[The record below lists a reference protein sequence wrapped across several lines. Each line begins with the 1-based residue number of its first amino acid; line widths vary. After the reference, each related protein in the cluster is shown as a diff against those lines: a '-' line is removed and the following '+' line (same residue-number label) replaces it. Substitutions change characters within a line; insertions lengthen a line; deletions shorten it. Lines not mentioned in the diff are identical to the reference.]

1 MRALLL
7 FLLLP
12 LSLFAQEKYMIVF
25 LNKNPDAPVIS
36 KEESGRLMEGH
47 MTNIN
52 KLASEKKLL
61 AAGPFEG
68 GGGLFILKAA
78 SHEEIQQWL
87 SADPGIQ
94 AKRWNLEIFPYIPRT
109 GGICPVGETY
119 EMTQYNFIRYDA
131 IVSKSTAADF
141 PTLIKQHDDYVTQI
155 SKTGAVVTDAIFGDR
170 DGGILI
176 IRGDLQPDVIENDPA
191 VLQGLIQY
199 SIRKLHIAKGSFC
212 E

>member
-1 MRALLL
+1 
-7 FLLLP
+7 
-12 LSLFAQEKYMIVF
+12 MIVF
-25 LNKNPDAPVIS
+25 LNKNPEAPIIS
-36 KEESGRLMEGH
+36 KDESARLMEGH
-47 MTNIN
+47 MANIN

-78 SHEEIQQWL
+78 SQEEIQQWL

-94 AKRWNLEIFPYIPRT
+94 AKRWNLEILPYVPRS
-109 GGICPVGETY
+109 GSICPVGEPY

-131 IVSKSTAADF
+131 IISKSTATDF
-141 PTLIKQHDDYVTQI
+141 PALIKQHDDYITQI
-155 SKTGAVVTDAIFGDR
+155 LKTGAVVTEAIFGER
-170 DGGILI
+170 DGGVLI

-191 VLQGLIQY
+191 IVQGLIQF
-199 SIRKLHIAKGSFC
+199 SIRKLYIAKGSFC